1 MTTTRELECQIVPL
15 GGDRYLV
22 RVKPRELELPF
33 DIQLVVDPDG
43 DAPLYVPRLPQM
55 PGPIAVFVVTLA
67 DLPQLRL
74 EIEFAD
80 ASRVRLRG
88 ATTVLRRSPPARAAT
103 PAAVPSGESEPVQRQ
118 PPVTATARSA
128 PARQRDGAREVI
140 RSPPAA
146 PPRRAASPDPP
157 AHAADENADG
167 ATGKDA
173 TPALDAEP
181 SAPQSTV
188 GLWQRPQLVDTLLL
202 VVPALLIVVL
212 SFSSGGSLPGATA
225 LTTLVLGVLL
235 VVRVALRA
243 PTLAM
248 PSRARLACGGA
259 IVLLVGWVLLS
270 SAWSHA
276 LARAILDYDRVL
288 LYLFAFL
295 LLGLGGRR
303 SGDLRLLV
311 RAIAVAAVVVCLC
324 ALITR
329 LLPDVWPIAPSADA
343 DRLNYPLGYWNAL
356 GLLSAIGF
364 VLCLALTS
372 DARESRLV
380 QALSAAALPV
390 LGTTLLLTFSRGSIA
405 VCLLGTLAMLLVGRP
420 RAALS
425 GLAVAV
431 PTVGI
436 AVAVAYSADLLASS
450 HPTSSAAA
458 SQGLGVAVVVVLCI
472 AFAAAGRLALVRYD
486 DPAFA
491 RRLAARIPRSPIA
504 AGALAVGVLLIA
516 LAIGV
521 PGEIDHQYHDFI
533 NDTGRSGQDQR
544 GRLTSAGNNG
554 RAELWKVALAA
565 FSDEPL
571 HGYGAS
577 TFGLQLDHRGTGEI
591 KVEDAH
597 SLYLESLAELGI
609 VGFLLVCGVLALV
622 LGAFFKAARGP
633 DRALGG
639 ALFGA
644 GLAWALEAGL
654 DYMWE
659 YPAITLWLFA
669 AGGLALTARRAATA
683 PRPVRSAVSRRRH
696 VVLAGGV
703 GLACLGLLVLPWR
716 AYRSDGPL
724 RGAQRAFASH
734 DCPSTISDAQRAIAA
749 LPARPEPYVLMGYC
763 QAMMHQPQLALS
775 AMKQAVKRDPDNWT
789 THFGL
794 AIARAS
800 AGLDPRPRMIL
811 ALHLRPRDQRHVP
824 GLQRF
829 ASDALR
835 RFASN
840 DPAVWRERALEGSL
854 PTAPPQL

>member
-1 MTTTRELECQIVPL
+1 VTTTRELECQIVPL

-80 ASRVRLRG
+80 TSRVRLRG
-88 ATTVLRRSPPARAAT
+88 ATTVLRRSPATRTAT
-103 PAAVPSGESEPVQRQ
+103 PAAVPSGESEAVERQ
-118 PPVTATARSA
+118 PPVTTAARSA
-128 PARQRDGAREVI
+128 PAGQRDGAREVI
-140 RSPPAA
+140 RSPPPT
-146 PPRRAASPDPP
+146 PPRRSARPDPP
-157 AHAADENADG
+157 AQDDDEDDDDAAG
-167 ATGKDA
+167 SDA

-181 SAPQSTV
+181 SPPRTTID
-188 GLWQRPQLVDTLLL
+188 LWRRPQLVDTLLL
-202 VVPALLIVVL
+202 LLPALLIVVL

-225 LTTLVLGVLL
+225 LTALVLGVLL

-243 PTLAM
+243 PALARL
-248 PSRARLACGGA
+248 SRASLACGGA
-259 IVLLVGWVLLS
+259 LALLVGWVLLS

-288 LYLFAFL
+288 LYLFAFVL
-295 LLGLGGRR
+295 LAVGGRR
-303 SGDLRLLV
+303 AGDLRLLV
-311 RAIAVAAVVVCLC
+311 RAIAAAAVAVCLC

-329 LLPDVWPIAPSADA
+329 LLPDVWPIPPAADA

-405 VCLLGTLAMLLVGRP
+405 VCLLGIIAMLLVGRP

-425 GLAVAV
+425 GLAAAV

-472 AFAAAGRLALVRYD
+472 AFAAGGRLALVRYD

-491 RRLAARIPRSPIA
+491 RRLAARIPRSPTA
-504 AGALAVGVLLIA
+504 AGALAVGLLLIA
-516 LAIGV
+516 LAVGV
-521 PGEIDHQYHDFI
+521 PGEIDRQYHDFI
-533 NDTGRSGQDQR
+533 NDTG
-544 GRLTSAGNNG
+544 LTSAGNNG

-609 VGFLLVCGVLALV
+609 VGFLLVCGVLALI
-622 LGAFFKAARGP
+622 LGAFVKAARGP

-669 AGGLALTARRAATA
+669 AGGLALTARRTATA
-683 PRPVRSAVSRRRH
+683 PRPVRSAVARRRH
-696 VVLAGGV
+696 VVLAVGV
-703 GLACLGLLVLPWR
+703 ALACLGLLILPWR

-724 RGAQRAFASH
+724 RGAQRAFANH
-734 DCPSTISDAQRAIAA
+734 DCPSTVSDAQRAIAA

-763 QAMMHQPQLALS
+763 RAMMHEPQLALS

-800 AGLDPRPRMIL
+800 AGLDPRPRMVL

-854 PTAPPQL
+854 PTATPQL